1 MAKSRKPRKK
11 IIKEKHV
18 DALFSLYIRERDN
31 WTCRFCHIRIE
42 PPTNKIQCSHYVPRG
57 IRSTRF
63 DTSNCISLDSRCHY
77 IHEKQKQYFYRDWM
91 IQWLGEAEYKA
102 LEERSK
108 EIKQYRQSDY
118 EELVEKLTIGIEA
131 LKVKNRGFVIGA
143 R

>member
-1 MAKSRKPRKK
+1 
-11 IIKEKHV
+11 
-18 DALFSLYIRERDN
+18 
-31 WTCRFCHIRIE
+31 
-42 PPTNKIQCSHYVPRG
+42 
-57 IRSTRF
+57 
-63 DTSNCISLDSRCHY
+63 
-77 IHEKQKQYFYRDWM
+77 M